1 MKITM
6 TMTTMK
12 IRMNTMMN
20 LIQELEI
27 KVTWT
32 TMQIIA
38 IQTIQII
45 MVIVAIIQELEIKMT

>member
-1 MKITM
+1 M

-45 MVIVAIIQELEIKMT
+45 MVIVAIIQELEIKRT